1 VSRAF
6 VRRYFPDG
14 GALGRRVRWGAGET
28 PWRTVVGVVGDVR
41 DVGLDV
47 QPEPAYYAPVMQ
59 FPMSQLTLAVRTRA
73 DLQAVASAV
82 RKAVEAVDASQPV
95 YGDATMAQVIAAS
108 VAPRRFVLQMLA
120 IFAAI
125 ALLLSAVGIYGVM
138 SYSVAQRT
146 QEIGVRMAVGA
157 RPPDVLRL
165 VMAQA
170 LRLAAAGVGLGL
182 AAAAG
187 LSRLLE
193 GLLYGV
199 SVRDPLTYAGIA
211 ALLAAVALAASAIP
225 ALRAARIDPMAA
237 LRTQ

>member
-1 VSRAF
+1 M
-6 VRRYFPDG
+6 
-14 GALGRRVRWGAGET
+14 E
-28 PWRTVVGVVGDVR
+28 
-41 DVGLDV
+41 
-47 QPEPAYYAPVMQ
+47 
-59 FPMSQLTLAVRTRA
+59 
-73 DLQAVASAV
+73 
-82 RKAVEAVDASQPV
+82 
-95 YGDATMAQVIAAS
+95 TMAQVIAAS

-165 VMAQA
+165 VMGQA
-170 LRLAAAGVGLGL
+170 LRLAAAGVGVGL
-182 AAAAG
+182 AAAIV
-187 LSRLLE
+187 LSRLLA

-211 ALLAAVALAASAIP
+211 ALLGAVAVAASAIP
-225 ALRAARIDPMAA
+225 ALRAARVDPMAA